1 MIEELDRIVLAADL
15 PEYNLKN
22 GDLGTVVLVHQGG
35 VGYEVEFVSLTGKT
49 LAIASLFN
57 SQVRLVGDREIASAR
72 TLN

>member
-1 MIEELDRIVLAADL
+1 MIQELDRIVLATDL

-22 GDLGTVVLVHQGG
+22 GDIGTVVLVHQEG

-57 SQVRLVGDREIASAR
+57 SQVRLISDREIARAR
-72 TLN
+72 ALN